1 MVSWFQNGCVLRLRS
16 AWIPYGLHPRRC
28 FRVLCAVRSLTW
40 QLGINVICFPRGLDD
55 SDDDID
61 LDANLALHFGDEEV
75 EAGSAGDQA
84 PRADAVEVACPSA
97 CARALP
103 GRTART
109 YDVNASTANST
120 AEGCPPRGTP
130 GVAPVPRPR
139 RSVVDIFQGRRHATC
154 AAPAR
159 APQTHDIDDEPR
171 TSPCSSLGRTPTL
184 SGSLRPTPPPP
195 QANVPRRSAADIF
208 RGLPP
213 VTQGP
218 SANGPWAQDGDA
230 HATPAARPCPVE
242 QLAACVQR
250 LTVVPSEAGG
260 TTDTCQHFQCHAE
273 IWACCVVR
281 TCQRALCARHHG
293 QSRCHEHGA
302 SPHTCPCLTCRPRQ
316 PLARLPGDSRIPP
329 PNRGSEERRKRSLSS
344 QRRSADVR
352 RTRRA
357 TRDNACLIR
366 ALRALGVPV
375 PLVAPGPF
383 WALADGNA
391 MLAPFHRHL
400 AP

>member
-1 MVSWFQNGCVLRLRS
+1 MRRAPPPHVRPRLTTLTMSRGPHRAALLAEHQRS
-16 AWIPYGLHPRRC
+16 RALFDQRRRLPRRK
-28 FRVLCAVRSLTW
+28 
-40 QLGINVICFPRGLDD
+40 
-55 SDDDID
+55 
-61 LDANLALHFGDEEV
+61 
-75 EAGSAGDQA
+75 
-84 PRADAVEVACPSA
+84 
-97 CARALP
+97 
-103 GRTART
+103 
-109 YDVNASTANST
+109 
-120 AEGCPPRGTP
+120 
-130 GVAPVPRPR
+130 
-139 RSVVDIFQGRRHATC
+139 
-154 AAPAR
+154 
-159 APQTHDIDDEPR
+159 
-171 TSPCSSLGRTPTL
+171 
-184 SGSLRPTPPPP
+184 
-195 QANVPRRSAADIF
+195 VPRRSAADIF

-218 SANGPWAQDGDA
+218 SANGPWTQDDDA
-230 HATPAARPCPVE
+230 HATPTARPCPVE

-400 AP
+400 APWGDHVLQPG